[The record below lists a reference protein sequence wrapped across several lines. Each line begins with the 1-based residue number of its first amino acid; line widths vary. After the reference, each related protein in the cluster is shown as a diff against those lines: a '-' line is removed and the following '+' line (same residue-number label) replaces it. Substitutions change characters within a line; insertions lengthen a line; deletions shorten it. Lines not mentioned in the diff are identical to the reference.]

1 MRPSLGLAALIGG
14 TIVVLV
20 AYVAV
25 LLPGPAP
32 EWPAVCVA
40 LGTCLLLF
48 GFLDLGAGRRE
59 GRPLA
64 VRLVFAGTSIWVA
77 VGFLGILWSTPANL
91 ETPFIWGL
99 PLPAAWMIYVLGI
112 GPALFL
118 PIAWVV
124 LFRSATLPEDAL
136 DQLRE
141 ARRRHDAAIES
152 SEDDGDRDRGRGAAP

>member
-1 MRPSLGLAALIGG
+1 MRPSLGLASLTGG
-14 TIVVLV
+14 TVAVAV

-32 EWPAVCVA
+32 SWPPWCVA

-48 GFLDLGAGRRE
+48 GFLDLGAGRRD

-77 VGFLGILWSTPANL
+77 AGFLGILWSTPSNL
-91 ETPFIWGL
+91 ETPFFWGL
-99 PLPAAWMIYVLGI
+99 PLPAAWMIYVLGV

-118 PIAWVV
+118 PLAWVV
-124 LFRSATLPEDAL
+124 LFRSATLPDDAL

-141 ARRRHDAAIES
+141 ARRAQEAAVDDS
-152 SEDDGDRDRGRGAAP
+152 DGDGPAS